1 MMIMREQWGFSCARE
16 IIFGLHAVKR
26 LGSAVQKLGCKYPLV
41 VTDQTVKD
49 IGLLEGVNSAL
60 KDSGIN
66 YGLFDKSEPE
76 PSISFVN
83 DNYKKIRDKKY
94 DAIIALGGGSVI
106 DLGKAFAILI
116 SFGGNIADYLGEGKI
131 PGPTVPIVAVPTT
144 AGTGSSVSP
153 TIVLTDKAAN
163 TKKGVRDNR
172 LRPDFAIVDPL
183 LTLSCP
189 PFITACVGIDV
200 LAHAVESYTA
210 IPFEYLPVSP
220 EEDDAVVY
228 HGAYPLTDGIA
239 RDAITLV
246 GKNLRIAVD
255 QGRNIDARKNMALAN
270 IMAGMAFSNSGTTA
284 VHAMALPLGAVSHA
298 PHGLVNGLLL
308 PHVLEYNIP
317 VCAQRLTNIACW
329 LGERI
334 EGLSEFEAARK
345 AVDHIKKL
353 IIDVGL
359 PSRMREI
366 GVKESD
372 IRAMAENTIQLES
385 LLRLNPRKL
394 SLEDIESIYRSAF

>member
-1 MMIMREQWGFSCARE
+1 MIMREQWGFSCARE
-16 IIFGLHAVKR
+16 IIFGLNAVKR
-26 LGSAVQKLGCKYPLV
+26 LGSAVRKLGCKYPLV
-41 VTDQTVKD
+41 VTDQTVKK
-49 IGLLEGVNSAL
+49 IGLLEGVISPL
-60 KDSGIN
+60 KDSGIE
-66 YGLFDKSEPE
+66 YGLFDKSEQE
-76 PSISFVN
+76 PSISFV
-83 DNYKKIRDKKY
+83 DIYYKEVKDKKH
-94 DAIIALGGGSVI
+94 DAVIALGGGSVI

-116 SFGGNIADYLGEGKI
+116 SFGGNISDYLGEGKI
-131 PGPTVPIVAVPTT
+131 SGPTVPIVAIPTT

-163 TKKGVRDNR
+163 TKKGIRDNR

-255 QGRNIDARKNMALAN
+255 QGRNVDARKNMALAN
-270 IMAGMAFSNSGTTA
+270 ILAGMAFSNSGTTA

-359 PSRMREI
+359 PSKMREI

>member
-1 MMIMREQWGFSCARE
+1 MIMREQWGFSCARE
-16 IIFGLHAVKR
+16 VIFGLNAVKR
-26 LGSAVQKLGCKYPLV
+26 LGSAVGKLDCKYPLV
-41 VTDQTVKD
+41 VTDQTVKE
-49 IGLLEGVNSAL
+49 IGLLEGIISVL
-60 KDSGIN
+60 KEAGIDH
-66 YGLFDKSEPE
+66 GIFDKAEQE
-76 PSISFVN
+76 PSITFV
-83 DNYKKIRDKKY
+83 DDHFKTIRDKKH
-94 DAIIALGGGSVI
+94 DAVIALGGGSVI

-116 SFGGNIADYLGEGKI
+116 SFGGDIADYLGEGKI

-153 TIVLTDKAAN
+153 TIVLTDKAAD
-163 TKKGVRDNR
+163 TKKGIRDNR

-183 LTLSCP
+183 LTMTCP

-210 IPFEYLPVSP
+210 VPFEYLPVSP

-228 HGAYPLTDGIA
+228 HGAYPLTDGLA

-246 GKNLRIAVD
+246 GENLRTAVD
-255 QGRNIDARKNMALAN
+255 QGRNVGARKNMALAN
-270 IMAGMAFSNSGTTA
+270 ILAGMAFSNSGTTA

-308 PHVLEYNIP
+308 PHVLAYNIP
-317 VCAQRLTNIACW
+317 VSAQRLANIASW
-329 LGERI
+329 LGESI
-334 EGLSEFEAARK
+334 EGLSEFEAAGK
-345 AVDHIKKL
+345 TVDHIKNL

-372 IRAMAENTIQLES
+372 IRPMAENTIQLES

-394 SLEDIESIYRSAF
+394 SLEDIESIYRNAF